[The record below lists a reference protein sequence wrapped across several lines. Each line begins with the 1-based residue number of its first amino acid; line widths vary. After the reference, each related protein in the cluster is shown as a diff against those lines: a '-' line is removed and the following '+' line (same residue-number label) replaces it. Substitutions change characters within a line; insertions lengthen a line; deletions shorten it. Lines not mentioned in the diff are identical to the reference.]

1 MPSDILSYILLG
13 IVLIVSIWLHEY
25 AHAWSA
31 NKLGDPTPRL
41 QWKLTPNPLAHIDY
55 VWFIM
60 IFLIGFG
67 WWKPVYTNPAYFRNP
82 VRDDFLVAM
91 AGPVSNILLCM
102 LGMLIMGI
110 YALVI
115 GISSPLEIFATNDIV
130 IQFWILFC
138 MINIGLAVFNL
149 IPIFP
154 LDGYRIIKI
163 LLPRVGYRM
172 ERNGQIVTIIA
183 LILIMGVWRNLI
195 GTYISHVSEA
205 IFNFFFIVM
214 SQIFF

>member
-1 MPSDILSYILLG
+1 MDIVNYILLG

-25 AHAWSA
+25 AHARSA

-41 QWKLTPNPLAHIDY
+41 QWRLTPNPLMHIDPIG
-55 VWFIM
+55 FIM

-67 WWKPVYTNPAYFRNP
+67 WWKPVYTNPAYFRHP

-91 AGPVSNILLCM
+91 AGPISNILM
-102 LGMLIMGI
+102 SIIGMIIIGI
-110 YALVI
+110 YSLMI
-115 GISSPLEIFATNDIV
+115 GISSPVEIFATTDIV
-130 IQFWILFC
+130 IKFWVLFS
-138 MINIGLAVFNL
+138 MVNIGLAVFNL

-163 LLPRVGYRM
+163 ISPRAGYWM
-172 ERNGQIVTIIA
+172 EKNGQIMTIIA
-183 LILIMGVWRNLI
+183 LVLILWLGRNII